1 MSDINSTSPLGTES
15 ASVVA
20 GVSTNGSDSALTVLS
35 FAANVGDGF
44 FVAIPAGM
52 VGYWKAS
59 YMTYFCPIP
68 ALGLNATLSCATVQG
83 KNFTLQVKRVPSGSD
98 VTGIQAGR
106 LNLLEPVTE

>member
-20 GVSTNGSDSALTVLS
+20 GLGTNGSDAARTVLS

-59 YMTYFCPIP
+59 YMADWRPIP
-68 ALGLNATLSCATVQG
+68 TLGLNATLSCGSVQG
-83 KNFTLQVKRVPSGSD
+83 QNFTLQVKRVPSGSD

-106 LNLLEPVTE
+106 LNLLQPVTE